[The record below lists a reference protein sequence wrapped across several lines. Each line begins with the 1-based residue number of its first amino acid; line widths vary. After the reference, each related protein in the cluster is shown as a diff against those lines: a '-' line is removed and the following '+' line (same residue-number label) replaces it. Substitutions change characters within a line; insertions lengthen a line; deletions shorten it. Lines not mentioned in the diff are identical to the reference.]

1 MREGEG
7 PRSVF
12 RGPSVVNKLPH
23 SRELFC
29 LWYVLALKKQ
39 SIKILENRIKQ
50 KSTSVSHCLCT
61 SLPILLLCSPRRC
74 VVFSVVGSALRPLSA
89 PFADRDGE
97 RFSVL
102 LAARIARVSAK

>member
-39 SIKILENRIKQ
+39 KHQNSG
-50 KSTSVSHCLCT
+50 KSNQTKKHLRFALPLHIFTHTTSMQSKTVCG
-61 SLPILLLCSPRRC
+61 
-74 VVFSVVGSALRPLSA
+74 VLSG
-89 PFADRDGE
+89 R
-97 RFSVL
+97 
-102 LAARIARVSAK
+102 